1 MRSRRIVL
9 GLSGLTFALLL
20 AAVPAATA
28 SSSGPYCG
36 ITWGSLLKSSTQMV
50 PGPVVNAR
58 VGQHDCYDRL
68 VIDLG
73 SAPAPGYFVRYTDG
87 FHQPGS
93 GNHIPLAGGAVLSIQ
108 VLAPAYDANYHSTV
122 PWTAGTHIAQ
132 PNFQTIKDLAYGGSF
147 EGESAFG
154 LGVRARL
161 PFRVLQ
167 LTGPG
172 GGSRLVIDV
181 AHRW

>member
-1 MRSRRIVL
+1 MKATRIVL
-9 GLSGLTFALLL
+9 GISALTLTVL
-20 AAVPAATA
+20 ATGVPAATA
-28 SSSGPYCG
+28 ASGPYCG
-36 ITWGSLLKSSTQMV
+36 ITWGSQMKSVTHMSDA
-50 PGPVVNAR
+50 PVVGAR
-58 VGQHDCYDRL
+58 IGQHDCYDRL

-73 SAPAPGYFVRYTDG
+73 GKPAPGYFVRYTDG

-93 GNHIPLAGGAVLSIQ
+93 GTLIPMAGGAVISIQ
-108 VLAPAYDANYHSTV
+108 ALAPGYDDNGNSTT
-122 PWTAGTHIAQ
+122 PWRAGAHIAK
-132 PNFQTIKDLAYGGSF
+132 PANFKTIKDVAYGGSF

-167 LTGPG
+167 LDGPG